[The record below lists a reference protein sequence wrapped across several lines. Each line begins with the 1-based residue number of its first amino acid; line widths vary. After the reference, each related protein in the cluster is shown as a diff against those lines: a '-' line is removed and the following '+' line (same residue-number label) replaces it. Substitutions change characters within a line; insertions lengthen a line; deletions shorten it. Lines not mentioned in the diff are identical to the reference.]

1 MKIFTK
7 RFFMLTHHDRV
18 AIVDSIIHDLE
29 SARFL
34 DADGERRA
42 AQMVRRITKK
52 AIEYGVY
59 AGEREGEE

>member
-7 RFFMLTHHDRV
+7 RFFTLSRHDQA
-18 AIVDSIIHDLE
+18 AIVDSVIRDLE

-42 AQMVRRITKK
+42 AQMVKRITKK
-52 AIEYGVY
+52 AIKHGVY
-59 AGEREGEE
+59 AGQEEGAK

>member
-7 RFFMLTHHDRV
+7 RFFMLTHHDQV

-42 AQMVRRITKK
+42 AQMVRRITNK
-52 AIEYGVY
+52 AIKYGIY
-59 AGEREGEE
+59 AAESEGEK